1 MACALPDRERK
12 PEPALNRGALF
23 PSDFVMSTLQ
33 IGYGYI
39 PFHRLRGAAGK
50 VNNITFLCLLFS
62 SGTFPES
69 GKSSITFLLLLL
81 SDPQKTSENL
91 RKPAQNT

>member
-1 MACALPDRERK
+1 MACALPDRERE

-39 PFHRLRGAAGK
+39 PFHRLRGAAEK
-50 VNNITFLCLLFS
+50 ANNITFLCLL
-62 SGTFPES
+62 
-69 GKSSITFLLLLL
+69 
-81 SDPQKTSENL
+81 SE
-91 RKPAQNT
+91 K